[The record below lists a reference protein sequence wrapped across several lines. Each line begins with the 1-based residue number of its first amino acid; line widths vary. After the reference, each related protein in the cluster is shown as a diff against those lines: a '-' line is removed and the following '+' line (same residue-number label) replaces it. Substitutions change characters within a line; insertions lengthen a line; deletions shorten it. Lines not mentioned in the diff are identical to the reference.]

1 MPLMSVMI
9 PPALKQEMENLPEI
23 NWSEIVRQ
31 AIHQRIEDMKCLK
44 ELTRN
49 SRLTE
54 NDSIHLS
61 RAAKKSVA
69 LKHLRKS

>member
-9 PPALKQEMENLPEI
+9 PPALKQEMDSLPEI

-31 AIHQRIEDMKCLK
+31 AIHQRIADMKRLK
-44 ELTRN
+44 ELTR
-49 SRLTE
+49 SSTLTSTDTDRLAR
-54 NDSIHLS
+54 S
-61 RAAKKSVA
+61 AKKSVA